1 MLNYQKLIKIK
12 KLVKKFEK
20 TYDFDF
26 KLWRESGYKNLEK
39 FNCEKKYK
47 FFLDQDQYK
56 ALNTQIDQFKSEN
69 LNTMLRNMTVY
80 TETSQF
86 FYNVEEIK

>member
-1 MLNYQKLIKIK
+1 M
-12 KLVKKFEK
+12 
-20 TYDFDF
+20 
-26 KLWRESGYKNLEK
+26 
-39 FNCEKKYK
+39 KKYK